1 MPRDADDT
9 TAQVEQSGYHTAA
22 YNAAGAAQMS
32 FAPINQIHQH
42 LCGLHIYSHDPKRP
56 VKAHHFCTHLRHDLH
71 QCVIYD
77 SDKSDARL
85 IGIEYLVPESVFV
98 DLPEDEKKYWHSHKY
113 EVESGMLMLGTKS
126 LVPNAM
132 TDIAERPAMLELHR
146 TYGKTTHTWQY
157 DVHPDLPLGP
167 PQIMMAYTADEQV
180 DKDLLQKRDKDLGV
194 DSTAKKELR
203 ANYLLGENMERPP
216 AKGAD
221 SWLEGKVGQLDWVDK
236 QIS

>member
-1 MPRDADDT
+1 MPRDADDPIVQ
-9 TAQVEQSGYHTAA
+9 AEQSGYHSAA
-22 YNAAGAAQMS
+22 YSAAGAAQM
-32 FAPINQIHQH
+32 
-42 LCGLHIYSHDPKRP
+42 RP

-85 IGIEYLVPESVFV
+85 IGIEYLVPESVFET
-98 DLPEDEKKYWHSHKY
+98 LPEEEKKYWHSHKY
-113 EVESGMLMLGTKS
+113 EVESGMLMLVTKS

-167 PQIMMAYTADEQV
+167 PQIMMAYTEDSQV
-180 DKDLLQKRDKDLGV
+180 DKASLKKRDEDLGV
-194 DSTAKKELR
+194 DTAAKKQVR
-203 ANYLLGENMERPP
+203 SAYLKKEDMDRPP

-221 SWLEGKVGQLDWVDK
+221 IWTEGKFGQLEWVDQK
-236 QIS
+236 SK